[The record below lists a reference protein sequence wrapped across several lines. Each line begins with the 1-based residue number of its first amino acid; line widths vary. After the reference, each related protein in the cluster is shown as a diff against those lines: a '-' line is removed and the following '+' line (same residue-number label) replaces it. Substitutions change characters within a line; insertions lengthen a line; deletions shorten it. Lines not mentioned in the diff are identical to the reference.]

1 MITLFIAL
9 FVLLAI
15 GLPVG
20 FALVGASMSYLLLT
34 EGLGTPQVLF
44 RMINGVDSFPLLAI
58 PFFILAGTAMN
69 VGGVTERIFD
79 FANSLVGWM
88 RGGLGH
94 VNVAASVIFSGM
106 SGAAVADVGGLGA
119 IEIKAMR
126 QAGYDDDFSI
136 GITGA
141 SSIIGPLIPPSLPL
155 IIYGVVASESIGRLF
170 LAGIVPGILV
180 ALLMSLMIYILSR
193 RRGYTANQPF
203 DMRVVGQTAKRA
215 AFPLLTPVIII
226 GGIMTGAFTPTEA
239 AVAASAYAI
248 LLSAFVFRSMSF
260 GDFKRI
266 SLETATTTSS
276 ILMIVAGS
284 AIFSW
289 LLTANNVGSVV
300 RDLVIGVTDSPW
312 MFLFIVAAVT
322 LIVGCFLDMIA
333 AITILVPIL
342 LPTALSLGIDPIH
355 FGIFFMFN
363 LMLGLL
369 TPPVG
374 MVIFVLAKV
383 ADVSPAF
390 ASRSLLLFAAPLI
403 VALLALLFIPA
414 LSTALPNFL
423 KGVSS

>member
-1 MITLFIAL
+1 MTILFLSLMTLL
-9 FVLLAI
+9 VV

-20 FALVGASMSYLLLT
+20 FALVGASMAYLLLT

-44 RMINGVDSFPLLAI
+44 RMINGIDSFPLLAI
-58 PFFILAGTAMN
+58 PFFILAGTVMN
-69 VGGVTERIFD
+69 VGGVTERIFA
-79 FANSLVGWM
+79 FANALVGWL

-119 IEIKAMR
+119 IEVKAMR
-126 QAGYDDDFSI
+126 EAGYDDDFSI

-170 LAGIVPGILV
+170 LAGIVPGVLI
-180 ALLMSLMIYILSR
+180 ALMMSLTIYVLSR
-193 RRGYTANQPF
+193 RRGYAADQPF
-203 DMRVVGQTAKRA
+203 DIRVAGRTAKRA
-215 AFPLLTPVIII
+215 VFPLLTPVIII
-226 GGIMTGAFTPTEA
+226 GGIMTGVFTPTEA

-248 LLSAFVFRSMSF
+248 LLSALVFRSMSWS
-260 GDFKRI
+260 DFTRI
-266 SLETATTTSS
+266 SRETATTTSS
-276 ILMIVAGS
+276 ILLIVAGS

-289 LLTANNVGSVV
+289 LLTANNVGTLV
-300 RDLVIGVTDSPW
+300 RDLVIGLTDSPW
-312 MFLFIVAAVT
+312 AFLFLVAAVT
-322 LIVGCFLDMIA
+322 LVVGCFLDMIA

-342 LPTALSLGIDPIH
+342 LPTATSLGIDPIH

-390 ASRSLLLFAAPLI
+390 VSRSLLLFAAPLLL
-403 VALLALLFIPA
+403 ALLALLFFPS
-414 LSTALPNFL
+414 LSTALPDL
-423 KGVSS
+423 MEGARE

>member
-1 MITLFIAL
+1 MTILFAAL
-9 FVLLAI
+9 IMLLAV

-20 FALVGASMSYLLLT
+20 FALVGASMAYLLLT

-69 VGGVTERIFD
+69 VGGVTERIFA
-79 FANSLVGWM
+79 FAEALVGWM
-88 RGGLGH
+88 KGGLGH
-94 VNVAASVIFSGM
+94 VNVVASVIFSGM

-126 QAGYDDDFSI
+126 EAGYDDDVSI

-170 LAGIVPGILV
+170 LAGIVPGVLI
-180 ALLMSLMIYILSR
+180 ALLMSLTIYVISR
-193 RRGYTANQPF
+193 RRGYVASQPF
-203 DMRVVGQTAKRA
+203 RIRRVARTGKRA
-215 AFPLLTPVIII
+215 IFPLLTPIIII
-226 GGIMTGAFTPTEA
+226 GGIMTGVFTPTEA

-248 LLSAFVFRSMSF
+248 LLSAVVFRSMTLA
-260 GDFKRI
+260 DFVRI
-266 SLETATTTSS
+266 SRETAMTTSS
-276 ILMIVAGS
+276 ILLIVAGS

-289 LLTANNVGSVV
+289 LLTANNVGA
-300 RDLVIGVTDSPW
+300 LVQSLVTGMTNSPW
-312 MFLFIVAAVT
+312 VFLFLVAAVT

-342 LPTALSLGIDPIH
+342 LPTATTLGIDPIH

-390 ASRSLLLFAAPLI
+390 VSRSLLLFALPL
-403 VALLALLFIPA
+403 VLALLALLFVPQ
-414 LSTALPNFL
+414 LSTALPDLL
-423 KGVSS
+423 KGAQ

>member
-1 MITLFIAL
+1 MTILFLSL
-9 FVLLAI
+9 FVLLII

-20 FALVGASMSYLLLT
+20 FALVGASMTYLLLT
-34 EGLGTPQVLF
+34 EGLDTPQVLF
-44 RMINGVDSFPLLAI
+44 RMINGVDSFTLLAI
-58 PFFILAGTAMN
+58 PFFILAGSVMN
-69 VGGVTERIFD
+69 VGGVTERIFA

-88 RGGLGH
+88 KGGLGH

-119 IEIKAMR
+119 IEVKAMR
-126 QAGYDDDFSI
+126 EAGYDDDFAI

-170 LAGIVPGILV
+170 LAGIVPGVLLAI
-180 ALLMSLMIYILSR
+180 LMSLTIYIIAR
-193 RRGYTANQPF
+193 RRGYQPSTPF
-203 DMRVVGQTAKRA
+203 HPSLVLSTTRA
-215 AFPLLTPVIII
+215 ALFPLLTPVIII
-226 GGIMTGAFTPTEA
+226 GGIMTGVFTPTEA

-248 LLSAFVFRSMSF
+248 LLSAVVFRSMGMS
-260 GDFKRI
+260 DFIRI
-266 SLETATTTSS
+266 SRETATTTSS
-276 ILMIVAGS
+276 ILIIVAGS

-289 LLTANNVGSVV
+289 LLTANNVGTLVN
-300 RDLVIGVTDSPW
+300 DLVTGITASPWIFLLIVAGVT
-312 MFLFIVAAVT
+312 LV
-322 LIVGCFLDMIA
+322 VGCFLDMIA

-342 LPTALSLGIDPIH
+342 LPTANALGIDPIH

-383 ADVSPAF
+383 ANVSPGF
-390 ASRSLLLFAAPLI
+390 VSRSLLLFALPLI
-403 VALLALLFIPA
+403 IALLALLFIPE
-414 LSTALPNFL
+414 LSTALPDFL
-423 KGVSS
+423 KGSSS

>member
-1 MITLFIAL
+1 MSIL
-9 FVLLAI
+9 FVSLIVLLVL

-44 RMINGVDSFPLLAI
+44 RMINGVDSFTLLAI
-58 PFFILAGTAMN
+58 PFFILAGSVMN
-69 VGGVTERIFD
+69 VGGVTERIFA

-88 RGGLGH
+88 KGGLGH

-126 QAGYDDDFSI
+126 EAGYDDDFSI

-170 LAGIVPGILV
+170 LAGIVPGVML
-180 ALLMSLMIYILSR
+180 AALMSLTIYVVAR
-193 RRGYTANQPF
+193 RRNYQPSTPF
-203 DMRVVGQTAKRA
+203 DVKLVFSTGRKAL
-215 AFPLLTPVIII
+215 FPLLTPVIII
-226 GGIMTGAFTPTEA
+226 GGIMTGVFTPTEA

-248 LLSAFVFRSMSF
+248 LLSTLVFRSMRF
-260 GDFKRI
+260 ADFIRI
-266 SLETATTTSS
+266 SRETASTTSS
-276 ILMIVAGS
+276 ILIIVAGS

-289 LLTANNVGSVV
+289 LLTANNVGE
-300 RDLVIGVTDSPW
+300 LVNNLVTGITESPW
-312 MFLFIVAAVT
+312 VFLLLVAGVT

-342 LPTALSLGIDPIH
+342 LPTANSLGIDPIH

-383 ADVSPAF
+383 ANVTPAF
-390 ASRSLLLFAAPLI
+390 VSRSLLLFALPLI
-403 VALLALLFIPA
+403 LALLALLFFPA
-414 LSTALPNFL
+414 LSTALPDFL
-423 KGVSS
+423 KGA

>member
-1 MITLFIAL
+1 MTILFMSL
-9 FVLLAI
+9 VLLLVL

-20 FALVGASMSYLLLT
+20 FSLVGASMVYLLLT

-44 RMINGVDSFPLLAI
+44 RMINGVDSFTLLAI
-58 PFFILAGTAMN
+58 PFFILAGSVMN
-69 VGGVTERIFD
+69 VGGVTERIFA
-79 FANSLVGWM
+79 FADSLVGWM
-88 RGGLGH
+88 KGGLGH

-126 QAGYDDDFSI
+126 EAGYDDDFAI

-170 LAGIVPGILV
+170 LAGIVPG
-180 ALLMSLMIYILSR
+180 ALLAVLMSLTIYILAR
-193 RRGYTANQPF
+193 RRGYQPSTPF
-203 DMRVVGQTAKRA
+203 KIGLVLSNARSAL
-215 AFPLLTPVIII
+215 FPLLTPVIII
-226 GGIMTGAFTPTEA
+226 GGIMTGVFTPTEA

-248 LLSAFVFRSMSF
+248 LLSALVFRSMSLA
-260 GDFKRI
+260 DFIRI
-266 SLETATTTSS
+266 SRETATTTSS
-276 ILMIVAGS
+276 ILLIVAGS

-289 LLTANNVGSVV
+289 LLTANNVGALVN
-300 RDLVIGVTDSPW
+300 DLVTEITESPWIFLVIVAGVT
-312 MFLFIVAAVT
+312 LV
-322 LIVGCFLDMIA
+322 VGCFLDMIA

-342 LPTALSLGIDPIH
+342 LPTANSLGIDPIH

-390 ASRSLLLFAAPLI
+390 VSRSLLLFALPLI
-403 VALLALLFIPA
+403 AALLALLFFPA
-414 LSTALPNFL
+414 LSTALPDFL
-423 KGVSS
+423 KGAAS

>member
-1 MITLFIAL
+1 MSIL
-9 FVLLAI
+9 FVSLIVLLVL

-20 FALVGASMSYLLLT
+20 FALVGASMTYLLLT

-44 RMINGVDSFPLLAI
+44 RMINGVDSFTLLAI
-58 PFFILAGTAMN
+58 PFFILAGSVMN
-69 VGGVTERIFD
+69 VGGVTERIFA

-88 RGGLGH
+88 KGGLGH

-126 QAGYDDDFSI
+126 EAGYDDDFSI

-170 LAGIVPGILV
+170 LAGIVPGVML
-180 ALLMSLMIYILSR
+180 AALMSLTIYVVAR
-193 RRGYTANQPF
+193 RRNYQPSTPF
-203 DMRVVGQTAKRA
+203 DVKLVLSTGRKAL
-215 AFPLLTPVIII
+215 FPLLTPVIII
-226 GGIMTGAFTPTEA
+226 GGIMTGVFTSTEA

-248 LLSAFVFRSMSF
+248 LLSTLVFRSMSF
-260 GDFKRI
+260 ADFIRI
-266 SLETATTTSS
+266 SRETASTTSS
-276 ILMIVAGS
+276 ILIIVAGS

-289 LLTANNVGSVV
+289 LLTANNVGE
-300 RDLVIGVTDSPW
+300 LVNSLVTGITESPW
-312 MFLFIVAAVT
+312 VFLLLVAGVT

-342 LPTALSLGIDPIH
+342 LPTANSLGIDPIH

-383 ADVSPAF
+383 ANVTPAF
-390 ASRSLLLFAAPLI
+390 VSRSLLLFALPLI
-403 VALLALLFIPA
+403 LALLALLFFPA
-414 LSTALPNFL
+414 LSTALPDFL
-423 KGVSS
+423 KGA

>member
-1 MITLFIAL
+1 MTILFISL
-9 FVLLAI
+9 FVLLVI
-15 GLPVG
+15 GIPVG
-20 FALVGASMSYLLLT
+20 FALVGASMTYLLLT

-44 RMINGVDSFPLLAI
+44 RMINGVDSFTLLAI
-58 PFFILAGTAMN
+58 PFFILAGSVMN
-69 VGGVTERIFD
+69 VGGVTERIFA
-79 FANSLVGWM
+79 FANSVVGWM
-88 RGGLGH
+88 KGGLGH

-126 QAGYDDDFSI
+126 EAGYDDDFSI

-170 LAGIVPGILV
+170 LAGIVPG
-180 ALLMSLMIYILSR
+180 ALLAILMSTTIYIIAR
-193 RRGYTANQPF
+193 HRGYQPSTPF
-203 DMRVVGQTAKRA
+203 DPRLILTTARA
-215 AFPLLTPVIII
+215 ALFPLLTPVIII
-226 GGIMTGAFTPTEA
+226 GGIMTGVFTPTEA

-248 LLSAFVFRSMSF
+248 LLSAFVFRSL
-260 GDFKRI
+260 GLADFVRI
-266 SLETATTTSS
+266 SRETATTTSS
-276 ILMIVAGS
+276 ILVIVAGS

-289 LLTANNVGSVV
+289 LLTANNVGALVS
-300 RDLVIGVTDSPW
+300 DLVNGFTNSPWIFLLIVAGVT
-312 MFLFIVAAVT
+312 LA
-322 LIVGCFLDMIA
+322 VGCFLDMIA

-342 LPTALSLGIDPIH
+342 LPSANALGIDPIH

-383 ADVSPAF
+383 ADVSPGF
-390 ASRSLLLFAAPLI
+390 VSRSLLSFALPLI
-403 VALLALLFIPA
+403 FALLVLLFIPE
-414 LSTALPNFL
+414 LSTALPDFL
-423 KGVSS
+423 KGASL

>member
-1 MITLFIAL
+1 MTILFVSLIAL
-9 FVLLAI
+9 LVL

-20 FALVGASMSYLLLT
+20 FALVGASMSYLLMT

-44 RMINGVDSFPLLAI
+44 RMINGVDSFTLLAI
-58 PFFILAGTAMN
+58 PFFILAGSIMN
-69 VGGVTERIFD
+69 VGGITERIFA

-88 RGGLGH
+88 KGGLGH
-94 VNVAASVIFSGM
+94 VNVVASVIFSGM
-106 SGAAVADVGGLGA
+106 SGAAVADVGGLGS

-126 QAGYDDDFSI
+126 EAGYDDDFSI

-170 LAGIVPGILV
+170 LAGIFPGITL
-180 ALLMSLMIYILSR
+180 AALMSLTIYVVSRQRNYQPNMPFNIRLVLST
-193 RRGYTANQPF
+193 GSKAI
-203 DMRVVGQTAKRA
+203 
-215 AFPLLTPVIII
+215 FPLLTPVIII
-226 GGIMTGAFTPTEA
+226 GGIMTGVFTPTEA

-248 LLSAFVFRSMSF
+248 LLSTLIFRSISF
-260 GDFKRI
+260 SDFIRI
-266 SLETATTTSS
+266 SRETASTTSS
-276 ILMIVAGS
+276 ILIIVAGS

-289 LLTANNVGSVV
+289 LLTANNVGE
-300 RDLVIGVTDSPW
+300 LVNSLVTGITESPWVFLFLVAGVT
-312 MFLFIVAAVT
+312 LV
-322 LIVGCFLDMIA
+322 VGCFLDMIA

-342 LPTALSLGIDPIH
+342 LPTAKSLGIDPIH

-390 ASRSLLLFAAPLI
+390 VSRSLLLFALPLI
-403 VALLALLFIPA
+403 LALLALLFFPA
-414 LSTALPNFL
+414 LSTALPDFL
-423 KGVSS
+423 KGA